1 MLEARMSSPDPRPHL
16 GGDYSG
22 IDPGLM
28 DLFEPALGRTGAT
41 IESSEPQ
48 IRRTLQQFDLD
59 TSYLTAFRE
68 AANWIS
74 AKRPELRR
82 RKETISA
89 EKADWGAPGQAVNG
103 MVAFD
108 EARYS
113 KTFNDPDVYAA
124 VSHLSADGKISDSAL
139 AALEKR
145 AQDPEFATKLMHA
158 LGPETYLALMRRTVS
173 QRDEKRLEAALS
185 KALGAASPRLGADWR
200 KSLTAD
206 LDREEYF
213 ALARALKHG
222 TFDHGFLLYVAR
234 KVDSAS
240 RAEKDPWFAGRQVRT
255 PLPEAMYQSA
265 MKDVFEA
272 LGRHPKAAQEF
283 FAYDRSALRFY
294 VMEKPLKDGGV
305 ALGRALEAATMTYRD
320 HAGTA
325 LDPSRG
331 YLSAGL
337 ASDLVHLQFERIKA
351 DERPS
356 LVAAGSIGRILA
368 AYISDV
374 NRVAFVGLEQPGVF
388 MEDYPNLPGRED
400 WGARFNKGEL
410 RAVMQ
415 EAFKEDEKAFGVVTS
430 AQTAWSDRLLNHGAG
445 QVAAGQGADSLNT
458 AGLEIGA
465 GFGLITDA
473 AGLARIEKGHEL
485 DETQKRNMKILMA
498 VVNTG
503 LAIPQAG
510 SWPIGA
516 SVTGAWTGMIEDAV
530 QGNARK
536 EAVFAA
542 NSTVEQTRFLVHQL
556 TAQAMFD
563 HGLFGAA
570 DPPAK
575 THPWA
580 SLSDV
585 EPGDDPRSA
594 PNNFLKPDGKTLM
607 SFDEM
612 SAGDG
617 RRYDAYHTWL
627 YKRPEDNPWKTL
639 GVQTA
644 LDDGYTTGFVRYQ

>member
-1 MLEARMSSPDPRPHL
+1 MSHPDPRPHL

-28 DLFEPALGRTGAT
+28 ALFEPALGRTGST
-41 IESSEPQ
+41 MESSEPE
-48 IRRTLQQFDLD
+48 IRRALQQFDLD
-59 TSYLTAFRE
+59 TSQLIAFRE

-82 RKETISA
+82 RTETITA
-89 EKADWGAPGQAVNG
+89 EKADWAAPGQAVNG

-108 EARYS
+108 EGLYS

-124 VSHLSADGKISDSAL
+124 TSHLASDGKIDDPAL
-139 AALEKR
+139 AAFEKR

-158 LGPETYLALMRRTVS
+158 LGPETYLALMREAIS
-173 QRDEKRLEAALS
+173 QGDAKGKRLQAALS
-185 KALGAASPRLGADWR
+185 KALGAASPRLGAGWR
-200 KSLTAD
+200 DGLTAD
-206 LDREEYF
+206 LDQREEYF

-222 TFDHGFLLYVAR
+222 TFDHDFLLNVAR

-240 RAEKDPWFAGRQVRT
+240 RAEQNSSFAGQQVRK
-255 PLPEAMYQSA
+255 PLPEAFHQSA

-283 FAYDRSALRFY
+283 FAYDLSALRFY

-305 ALGRALEAATMTYRD
+305 ALGLALEAATMTYRD

-325 LDPSRG
+325 QDPSRG
-331 YLSAGL
+331 YLSAKL

-415 EAFKEDEKAFGVVTS
+415 EAFKKDEKAFGVVTS

-510 SWPIGA
+510 AWPIGA
-516 SVTGAWTGMIEDAV
+516 SATGAWTGMIEDAV

-556 TAQAMFD
+556 TAQAMFN
-563 HGLFGAA
+563 HGLFGAT